1 VGNGRL
7 EWSGDDEDAQAA
19 YAVVLG
25 PRNGA
30 RYPIYHRL
38 DVSLRRTSV
47 KSWGTITPYINLLNV
62 YNQRNPLFY
71 FYEYEATPPVRTGV
85 SMFPLLPTIG
95 LEATF

>member
-1 VGNGRL
+1 M
-7 EWSGDDEDAQAA
+7 
-19 YAVVLG
+19 LG

-38 DVSLRRTSV
+38 DLSFRRTSV
-47 KSWGTITPYINLLNV
+47 KSWGTLTPYINLLNV
-62 YNQRNPLFY
+62 YNHANPLFF
-71 FYEYEATPPVRTGV
+71 FYEYDNTPPVRTGV